1 MLFRGLF
8 TGADGTTGAPT
19 RVLDGETIR
28 RAPKVLL
35 HDHMDG
41 GLRPS
46 TVIELAR
53 ETGHAGL
60 PTEDPV
66 ALARWFTRGADQK
79 SLELYLDAI
88 THAVGVIQTPDAI
101 ARVAAECAEDLASD
115 GIVYAEV
122 RFAPEL
128 FTQRGLG
135 LDRIMV
141 AAWSGF
147 EDGMRRAAAL
157 GHPIVVRMLVTAMR
171 QGTRSAEIAEL
182 TIRWRDAGVVGFD
195 LAGPEDGYPP
205 ARHLEA
211 FQRLQRANV
220 HITVHAGEAFG
231 LPSIHQA
238 LELCGA
244 ERLGHGVRIVDDLAR
259 GDDGRLV
266 LGPLASYVRD
276 RRIALEICP
285 TSNVHTGAAISI
297 AEHPIE
303 LLGRLGF
310 CVTVNTDDRLLSNVS
325 LSSEFSTL
333 VDAFGIGLDDMEW
346 MTMNAM
352 SSSFLPYDE
361 RVALITNMIEP
372 GYVELCGD
380 EPVAL

>member
-1 MLFRGLF
+1 MPIRRAFIGG
-8 TGADGTTGAPT
+8 GASIGAPPPM
-19 RVLDGETIR
+19 LDSETIR

-53 ETGHAGL
+53 DIGHVGL
-60 PTEDPV
+60 PTKDPD

-128 FTQRGLG
+128 FTQRDLG
-135 LDRIMV
+135 LDEIMA

-147 EDGMRRAAAL
+147 GDGMRRAAAS

-171 QGTRSAEIAEL
+171 QGSRATEIAEL
-182 TIRWRDAGVVGFD
+182 TIRWRGSGVVGFD

-211 FQRLQRANV
+211 FQLLQRANV

-259 GDDGRLV
+259 GDDGGLV

-285 TSNVHTGAAISI
+285 TSNVHTGAAVSI

-310 CVTVNTDDRLLSNVS
+310 CVTVNTDDRLLSDVS
-325 LSSEFSTL
+325 LSGEFSTL
-333 VDAFGIGLDDMEW
+333 ADAFGIGLDDMES
-346 MTMNAM
+346 MTLNAM
-352 SSSFLPYDE
+352 MSSFLPYDE
-361 RVALITNMIEP
+361 RVALISNVIEP
-372 GYVELCGD
+372 GYAALRGD
-380 EPVAL
+380 ASVAS